1 MKRLF
6 LLVGT
11 AALSCAIQLYA
22 ENYIVIGKDSKVFE
36 SPMARDEFAAVN
48 KDDIPIVLKAGM
60 AFKANEQKAGWYVV
74 EYSPGIRGMVM
85 QSVIAPASAVKT
97 PMAGTYKVANNSAE
111 EVTVS
116 GSGDSWSLKSGGVS
130 LSGFK
135 DGDIVVFADNSGNIK
150 YTFLNYNGKPTVFN
164 YDNTVTNYF

>member
-11 AALSCAIQLYA
+11 AALSCALQLSA

-36 SPMARDEFAAVN
+36 SPVAKDEFAAVN
-48 KDDIPIVLKAGM
+48 KDDVPVVLKAGM
-60 AFKANEQKAGWYVV
+60 AFKASEQKTGWYVV
-74 EYSPGIRGMVM
+74 EYSPGVRGMIM
-85 QSVIAPASAVKT
+85 QNVIAPASAVKA
-97 PMAGTYKVANNSAE
+97 PAAGKYKVANNISE

-116 GSGDSWSLKSGGVS
+116 GSGENWSLSSGGAS
-130 LSGFK
+130 FSGIK
-135 DGDIVVFADNSGNIK
+135 EGDIVVFPDAKGNIK
-150 YTFLNYNGKPTVFN
+150 YTFINYNGKPAIFN